1 MRRIS
6 DLLDSGGHITVC
18 VPDHYGRLM
27 GKTRPAA
34 DWPRLVAEGLAM
46 PDFHLVCGV
55 EGRPLEGFAVS
66 GAEQGFRNGRLMPD
80 PDSAFAS
87 PNEDATVIVLAAA
100 ATSDGRPVPVAPRAV
115 LGAQVDRLAE
125 AGLTAS
131 FASELEFYLFEGGDG
146 ARRPVHAT
154 HGDNDVLVTSLYAPF
169 VSDLAR
175 HLALSDMAPEQFQ
188 GEGGAGQL
196 EVNLPPAPP
205 MTAADRHVAFKHVVK
220 ARALARGRIASFMA
234 RPDQDQAGSGGH
246 IHLSLRKRDG
256 TNALGG
262 AEKLSAF
269 GAAFVGGLVAHTPAL
284 TLMHAPLANSY
295 RRLVPLSYTP
305 LAATWGYD
313 NRTAMVRVVVGSDG
327 PRLEMRLPGADVNP
341 YHAYAAI
348 LVAGLT
354 GVDAGLDP
362 GPEKQ
367 GGRDPQGGPKLPA
380 DLTEALTAFAASDFA
395 DRAFGAAVRDHILAH
410 ARAELAATR
419 RAVTD
424 WEIAR
429 GLTHA

>member
-6 DLLDSGGHITVC
+6 DLLRDGGHVTVC

-34 DWPRLVAEGLAM
+34 DWPRLAVEGLAM

-66 GAEQGFRNGRLMPD
+66 GVEQGFRNGRLMPD
-80 PDSAFAS
+80 ADAAFAS
-87 PNEDATVIVLAAA
+87 PNEDATVIVLAVAE
-100 ATSDGRPVPVAPRAV
+100 TSDGRPVPVAPRAV
-115 LGAQVDRLAE
+115 LGAQLDRLAN
-125 AGLTAS
+125 AGLTAR
-131 FASELEFYLFEGGDG
+131 FASELEFYLFEGDDG
-146 ARRPVHAT
+146 ARRPFHAT

-169 VSDLAR
+169 ISDLGR
-175 HLALSDMAPEQFQ
+175 HLSLSDMAPEQVQ

-196 EVNLPPAPP
+196 EMNLPPAPP

-220 ARALARGRIASFMA
+220 ARALAQGCVASFMA
-234 RPDQDQAGSGGH
+234 RLDPEQAGSGGH
-246 IHLSLRKRDG
+246 IHLSLRNRDG
-256 TNALGG
+256 KNALGG
-262 AEKLSAF
+262 TEKLSAL

-295 RRLVPLSYTP
+295 RRLVPMSYTP

-313 NRTAMVRVVVGSDG
+313 NRTAMVRIVVGSDG

-341 YHAYAAI
+341 YHSYAAI
-348 LVAGLT
+348 LAAGLA
-354 GVDAGLDP
+354 GVEAGLDP
-362 GPEKQ
+362 GPAKQ
-367 GGRDPQGGPKLPA
+367 GSRDPQGGPELPA
-380 DLTEALTAFAASDFA
+380 DLTEAVTCFAASELA
-395 DRAFGAAVRDHILAH
+395 HRAFGAAVHDHILAH

-419 RAVTD
+419 RAVTS